1 MNERTIERIFYHDLL
16 NLASSM
22 RGITEVI
29 ADIDEAARGEMLA
42 LLGDVSE
49 TLIETINARRLY
61 RGMEAQDLSLNASTL
76 DCEKLL
82 KQIATRYKRHTLCQN
97 KVADIRQS
105 APPSSHTPISLIAD
119 KDVLQGAL
127 GYAIRTA
134 LAIIPRAQ
142 SITLDVGQETSGTSQ
157 AVVFSISFPGTLSK
171 EEKELLFKKPQA
183 DASLTTLFPAYVFH
197 TLITT
202 CLHGSVNCIAEDNAL
217 LLTARF
223 EVPPSSS

>member
-1 MNERTIERIFYHDLL
+1 MNERTIERIFYHDVL
-16 NLASSM
+16 NLASSL

-29 ADIDEAARGEMLA
+29 ADVDESTRSEMLA
-42 LLGDVSE
+42 LMGDLSE
-49 TLIETINARRLY
+49 TLIETTNARRLY
-61 RGMEAQDLSLNASTL
+61 RSIEAQDLSLNASTL

-82 KQIATRYKRHTLCQN
+82 NQTATRYKRHTLCQD
-97 KVADIRQS
+97 KASEISQV
-105 APPSSHTPISLIAD
+105 APPSDHKPISIVTD

-142 SITLDVGQETSGTSQ
+142 AITLGVAREASGESP

-171 EEKELLFKKPQA
+171 EETELIFKKPPA
-183 DASLTTLFPAYVFH
+183 DASLTILFPAYVFY
-197 TLITT
+197 TLVTT
-202 CLHGSVNCIAEDNAL
+202 YLHGSVNCIARNNVL

-223 EVPPSSS
+223 EG

>member
-16 NLASSM
+16 NLASSL

-29 ADIDEAARGEMLA
+29 ADVDEATRAEMLA
-42 LLGDVSE
+42 LMGDLSE

-61 RGMEAQDLSLNASTL
+61 RSMEMQDLSLNASTL

-82 KQIATRYKRHTLCQN
+82 KQTAARYKRHSLCQD
-97 KVADIRQS
+97 KGAEICHL
-105 APPSSHTPISLIAD
+105 APPASPTPISLVTD

-142 SITLDVGQETSGTSQ
+142 SITLDVTREASGASQ
-157 AVVFSISFPGTLSK
+157 AVVFSLSFPGTLSK
-171 EEKELLFKKPQA
+171 EENELIFKKPQT
-183 DASLTTLFPAYVFH
+183 DASLTIIFPAYIFH

-202 CLHGSVNCIAEDNAL
+202 YLHGSVNCITKDNAM

-223 EVPPSSS
+223 EGYPSTP

>member
-1 MNERTIERIFYHDLL
+1 MNERTFERIFYHDIL
-16 NLASSM
+16 NLASSL
-22 RGITEVI
+22 RGVTEVI
-29 ADIDEAARGEMLA
+29 ADVDEATRGEMLA
-42 LLGDVSE
+42 LLGDLSE

-61 RGMEAQDLSLNASTL
+61 RNMEAQDLALNASPL

-82 KQIATRYKRHTLCQN
+82 NQTAARYKRHALCQN
-97 KVADIRQS
+97 KAADIRQS
-105 APPSSHTPISLIAD
+105 PPPSSHTPLSLVTD

-142 SITLDVGQETSGTSQ
+142 SITLDLAEETSGASR

-171 EEKELLFKKPQA
+171 EEAELIFKKPQT
-183 DASLTTLFPAYVFH
+183 DASLTILFPAYVFH
-197 TLITT
+197 ALVTT
-202 CLHGSVNCIAEDNAL
+202 CLHGSVNCIAKDNAL

-223 EVPPSSS
+223 QGQPCTP

>member
-16 NLASSM
+16 NLASSL
-22 RGITEVI
+22 RGIAEVI
-29 ADIDEAARGEMLA
+29 ADVDEATRGELLA

-61 RGMEAQDLSLNASTL
+61 RSMETQDLSLNASTL

-82 KQIATRYKRHTLCQN
+82 QQTAARYKRHTLCQD
-97 KVADIRQS
+97 KAAEIRQP
-105 APPSSHTPISLIAD
+105 APPSSHTPISLVTD

-134 LAIIPRAQ
+134 LAIIPRAH
-142 SITLDVGQETSGTSQ
+142 SITLDVTREASGLSQ

-171 EEKELLFKKPQA
+171 EENELIFKKPQA
-183 DASLTTLFPAYVFH
+183 DASLTFLFPAYVFH

-202 CLHGSVNCIAEDNAL
+202 SLHGRVNCIAKDNAL

-223 EVPPSSS
+223 EGYPSSP